1 MTAAKKAKSMGM
13 KYLKQAVDMGW
24 ARSTLVD
31 MHNNKPERF
40 EIVILGCLAK
50 QDILFHEQMRKSV
63 K

>member
-31 MHNNKPERF
+31 MHNNRPDRF
-40 EIVILGCLAK
+40 EIVMLGCLAK
-50 QDILFHEQMRKSV
+50 QDILFHEQRLKAA

>member
-1 MTAAKKAKSMGM
+1 MTAAKKAKSMGL
-13 KYLKQAVDMGW
+13 KNLKQAVDMGW

-50 QDILFHEQMRKSV
+50 LNSEA
-63 K
+63 